1 MCVRGL
7 RIHADSLGGTI
18 YHYRDK
24 NNLEVDTVV
33 QLKNGNWAPVEIK
46 MGHNE
51 IEKAAINLK
60 RLSDKIDQTKMNPP
74 SFMMILTATDT
85 AYKRPDG
92 IYVVPIGCLKN

>member
-1 MCVRGL
+1 MAL
-7 RIHADSLGGTI
+7 FFYLFIFTFTHNYL
-18 YHYRDK
+18 H
-24 NNLEVDTVV
+24 NLV
-33 QLKNGNWAPVEIK
+33 QLKNGDWAPVEIK

-60 RLSDKIDQTKMNPP
+60 RLSDKIDQTKMKPP

-85 AYKRPDG
+85 AYKRLDG